1 MSSVL
6 VVGANRG
13 IGLELARQF
22 QRRGDSVVA
31 TCRTSTPDLEKLGV
45 RVIGD
50 LDVADEKSV
59 RRMAEQLQGLNFD
72 VVVHN
77 AGIGLTDTLQS
88 LDADLVLQQF
98 QVNTLGPL
106 RVALALLPH
115 LEAGARLAFISSR
128 LGSINDNS
136 SGSLYGY
143 RISKAALNMLG
154 VNLARD
160 LRAQGIAV
168 GILHPG
174 TVATEMTGWEGIPVG
189 EAAQGL
195 IARIDELD
203 LQNSGTFWHANGEVL
218 GW

>member
-6 VVGANRG
+6 VIGASRG

-22 QRRGDSVVA
+22 QSRGDSVVA
-31 TCRTSTPDLEKLGV
+31 TCRTPSPALDKLSV
-45 RVIGD
+45 RIIDD
-50 LDVADEKSV
+50 LDVADESSV
-59 RRMAEQLQGLNFD
+59 GRMAQQLAGLNFD

-88 LDADLVLQQF
+88 LDVDLVLQQI

-115 LEAGARLAFISSR
+115 LEAGARLALISSR
-128 LGSINDNS
+128 LGSIGDNS
-136 SGSLYGY
+136 SGALYGY

-160 LRAQGIAV
+160 LHGCGIAV

-174 TVATEMTGWEGIPVG
+174 TVATEMTGWDGVPVN
-189 EAAQGL
+189 EAARAL
-195 IARIDELD
+195 IERIDELD
-203 LQNSGTFWHANGEVL
+203 LENSGTFRHANGEVL
-218 GW
+218 DW